1 MATIFRIAIAAG
13 ALLSSASALMAQ
25 DVTMSANTFGNGVPQ
40 YVEFC
45 APQFGELHAQPY
57 SPYSLPPSVIMRHP
71 EVPWRNSAAWKELAQ
86 LRVKSVKIRAYI
98 AEGVAN

>member
-57 SPYSLPPSVIMRHP
+57 GLYSMPPSVIMRHP
-71 EVPWRNSAAWKELAQ
+71 EVPAFAWEEKHSFG
-86 LRVKSVKIRAYI
+86 RVSGDIICVP
-98 AEGVAN
+98 

>member
-13 ALLSSASALMAQ
+13 ALLGSASAVMAQ

-45 APQFGELHAQPY
+45 APQFGELRGQPY
-57 SPYSLPPSVIMRHP
+57 GPYSLPPSVIMRNP
-71 EVPWRNSAAWKELAQ
+71 EVPAFAWEGKHSSG
-86 LRVKSVKIRAYI
+86 RVSGEIICVP
-98 AEGVAN
+98 